1 MLQPDDGPQFATAK
15 QVFNTNYNGY
25 TPAVIVTPTSQ
36 LDVQKAMAFAA
47 ANNLKVAPRGG
58 GHSYVGAST
67 ANGAMVLDLR
77 QLPGDINYDATTG
90 RVTVTP
96 ATGLY
101 AMHQV
106 LAAAGRGIPT
116 GTCPTVGVAGHALGG
131 GLGANSRHAGLL
143 CDQLTSASVVL
154 PSGQA
159 VTASATDHPD
169 LFWALRGGGGGNFG
183 VTTSLTFATFPSGDL
198 DVVNLNFP
206 PQSFAQVL
214 VGWQN
219 WLRTADR
226 GSWALADAT
235 VDPLGT
241 HCRILATCPAGSGG
255 SVAAAI
261 VSAVGT
267 QPTGTENHT
276 FNYLDLVRY
285 LAVGNRS
292 VLNWLFVA
300 VVLAFL
306 ASLLTHYLFGGLRL
320 TTGRGMLTQA
330 ARVQLAVFAGA
341 VVLLKAVAYW
351 LDRYELLSSG
361 RKEPTFT
368 GAGYTDIHAELPAK
382 LVLVAIAVLCAVSFF
397 TAIFLR
403 DLRIPAMAAALL
415 VLSAI
420 LVGGLWPLLMEQFSV
435 RPNAA
440 DVERPYIQ
448 RNIEATREAYRI
460 GGDWVQYRSYPGI
473 GTKQPRDVPV
483 DVTTIAKVRLLD
495 PHILSRTFTQQQQL
509 KNFFSFAEILDI
521 DRYRIDGELQD
532 YIVGVRELSPKSL
545 TGNQTDWIN
554 KHTVYTHGNGFV
566 AAPAN
571 RVNAAARDAE
581 NISDSNSGYPIYAV
595 SDIASLGS
603 GRQVIPVEQPRV
615 YYGEV
620 IAQADPDYAIV
631 GGAPGSAPREYDT
644 DTSKYTYTGAG
655 GVSIGNWFN
664 RTVFATKVAQHKF
677 LFSREIGSESKVL
690 IHRDPKERVQRVAPW
705 LTTDD
710 NPYPVVV
717 NGRIV
722 WIVDA
727 YTTLDTYPYAQR
739 SSLEGPVTSPTG
751 IVRQGKQVSYVRNSV
766 KATVDAYDGTVTLFQ
781 FDRDDP
787 VLRTWMRAFPGT
799 VKSEDQIPDELRAH
813 FRYPEDLFEVQR
825 SLLAKYHVDEPREFF
840 TTNAFWS
847 VPSDP
852 TNDANATQ
860 PPFYVLVGDQQSAQP
875 SFRLASA
882 MVGYNREFLSAYI
895 SAHSDPA
902 NYGKLT
908 VLELPTDTLTQGPQQ
923 IQNSMISDTR
933 VASERT
939 LLERSNRIHYG
950 NLLSLPIADGGVLY
964 VEPLYTER
972 ISTSP
977 SSSTFPQLSR
987 VLVSVREPRTEGGV
1001 RVGYAPTLAESLDQ
1015 VFGPGTGRVA
1025 TAPGGDAA
1033 SAPPPGAGGPAP
1045 PQAVPPP
1052 RTTQPP
1058 AAPPRGPDVPPATVA
1073 ELRETLA
1080 DLRAVLD
1087 RLEKAIDA
1095 AETPGG

>member
-1 MLQPDDGPQFATAK
+1 METGSPGKRPVLPKRARLLVTAGMGMLALLLFGPRLVDIYVDWLWFGEVGFRSVWITVLLTRLAIVA
-15 QVFNTNYNGY
+15 
-25 TPAVIVTPTSQ
+25 AVALV
-36 LDVQKAMAFAA
+36 
-47 ANNLKVAPRGG
+47 VAG
-58 GHSYVGAST
+58 
-67 ANGAMVLDLR
+67 
-77 QLPGDINYDATTG
+77 I
-90 RVTVTP
+90 
-96 ATGLY
+96 
-101 AMHQV
+101 V
-106 LAAAGRGIPT
+106 LAALLLAYRSRPFFVPDEPQRDPVAPLRSAVMRRPRLFGWGI
-116 GTCPTVGVAGHALGG
+116 
-131 GLGANSRHAGLL
+131 
-143 CDQLTSASVVL
+143 
-154 PSGQA
+154 A
-159 VTASATDHPD
+159 VTLGVVCGLIASFDWVKVQ
-169 LFWALRGGGGGNFG
+169 LFVHGGTFG
-183 VTTSLTFATFPSGDL
+183 I
-198 DVVNLNFP
+198 
-206 PQSFAQVL
+206 
-214 VGWQN
+214 
-219 WLRTADR
+219 
-226 GSWALADAT
+226 
-235 VDPLGT
+235 VDP
-241 HCRILATCPAGSGG
+241 
-255 SVAAAI
+255 
-261 VSAVGT
+261 
-267 QPTGTENHT
+267 E
-276 FNYLDLVRY
+276 
-285 LAVGNRS
+285 
-292 VLNWLFVA
+292 
-300 VVLAFL
+300 
-306 ASLLTHYLFGGLRL
+306 FG
-320 TTGRGMLTQA
+320 
-330 ARVQLAVFAGA
+330 
-341 VVLLKAVAYW
+341 
-351 LDRYELLSSG
+351 
-361 RKEPTFT
+361 
-368 GAGYTDIHAELPAK
+368 
-382 LVLVAIAVLCAVSFF
+382 
-397 TAIFLR
+397 
-403 DLRIPAMAAALL
+403 
-415 VLSAI
+415 
-420 LVGGLWPLLMEQFSV
+420 
-435 RPNAA
+435 
-440 DVERPYIQ
+440 
-448 RNIEATREAYRI
+448 
-460 GGDWVQYRSYPGI
+460 
-473 GTKQPRDVPV
+473 
-483 DVTTIAKVRLLD
+483 
-495 PHILSRTFTQQQQL
+495 
-509 KNFFSFAEILDI
+509 
-521 DRYRIDGELQD
+521 
-532 YIVGVRELSPKSL
+532 
-545 TGNQTDWIN
+545 
-554 KHTVYTHGNGFV
+554 VYTHGNGFV

-664 RTVFATKVAQHKF
+664 RTVFATKFAQHKF